1 MTMRRPVEIREIRP
15 ADLHDVFVLGR
26 EMIPGHDGN
35 NMLLPWNETNLAGV
49 LSEVGS
55 RSFVAARKK
64 AIEGF
69 LVARITNSSNA
80 EIIWTAARGPEAAR
94 IRENLYRAL
103 INSLPEAISR
113 IMVSVPGSNTELI
126 GFFGKFGF
134 TDSEHVIIMENF
146 FRKNM

>member
-1 MTMRRPVEIREIRP
+1 MRRPVEIREIRP
-15 ADLHDVFVLGR
+15 ADLHDIFVLGR

-35 NMLLPWNETNLAGV
+35 NTLLPWNETNLAGM

-69 LVARITNSSNA
+69 LVARITSSGNA

-94 IRENLYRAL
+94 IRENLYQAL

-113 IMVSVPGSNTELI
+113 IMVAVPGSNTELI

-146 FRKNM
+146 FRKNT